1 MRVTER
7 HTILDEPFGD
17 VRGERESGR
26 RFGRK
31 TVVVEAHGGDHTG
44 EGGQQHLQ
52 RIDLVEDRLLVFLQV
67 AVVCQGQG
75 LEDSEEGGQVADEAA
90 GLAAREFGD
99 VGFFF
104 CGINDEPEVTR
115 SESSTNPASPVLKKS
130 DLQQNATDA
139 PCR

>member
-26 RFGRK
+26 RFGCK

-52 RIDLVEDRLLVFLQV
+52 RIDLVEDPLLVFLQ
-67 AVVCQGQG
+67 
-75 LEDSEEGGQVADEAA
+75 SRRTRWA
-90 GLAAREFGD
+90 G
-99 VGFFF
+99 
-104 CGINDEPEVTR
+104 P
-115 SESSTNPASPVLKKS
+115 
-130 DLQQNATDA
+130 
-139 PCR
+139 